1 MQVARLGAARAEL
14 ATLMERIFSAP
25 EWATDPTLSSLRAV
39 LHDLNGQAVQA
50 SQHAGVYSNCRELL
64 ASSRRKI
71 DEAMGMMQ
79 STQALS
85 TVQLARDIGPGRRR
99 QAGSMMGNMAQMA
112 QIERAN
118 EFIKSAATDLAAARQ
133 RLPALP
139 FQNDVVLDDARRGV
153 FVSMLAPGFI
163 GGMAEM
169 AAIRKSM
176 ETVKEM
182 QVGVQQCL
190 DWVAANLVHFNG
202 DLSRIQGY
210 MASKKAEIVAY
221 ENAQLKTIAE
231 KK

>member
-1 MQVARLGAARAEL
+1 
-14 ATLMERIFSAP
+14 
-25 EWATDPTLSSLRAV
+25 
-39 LHDLNGQAVQA
+39 
-50 SQHAGVYSNCRELL
+50 
-64 ASSRRKI
+64 
-71 DEAMGMMQ
+71 
-79 STQALS
+79 
-85 TVQLARDIGPGRRR
+85 
-99 QAGSMMGNMAQMA
+99 MGNMAQMA